1 MQEMNSFLLV
11 ATIPMGVKIA
21 LAIIGAM
28 VLLIVFGFIYLF
40 GFFSLLSIEEGEK
53 KEDETGGMI
62 TESDEW

>member
-1 MQEMNSFLLV
+1 MNSFLLV